1 MLRLFTHLSADYSLR
16 HLVNNVVIHI
26 YTHDYIRRIDTVK
39 ITALSNHIPAIL
51 NNYSRIG
58 YSFAFAATNIPFSDI
73 AVNTFLEKKKNTFQA

>member
-1 MLRLFTHLSADYSLR
+1 
-16 HLVNNVVIHI
+16 
-26 YTHDYIRRIDTVK
+26 VK

-73 AVNTFLEKKKNTFQA
+73 AVFSKRNICQFKNLQLPETFL